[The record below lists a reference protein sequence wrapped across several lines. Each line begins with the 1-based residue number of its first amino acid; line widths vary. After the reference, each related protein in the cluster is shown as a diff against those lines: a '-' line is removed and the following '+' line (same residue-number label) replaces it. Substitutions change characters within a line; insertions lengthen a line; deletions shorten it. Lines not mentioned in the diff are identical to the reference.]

1 VNIYTMSLRDPGGV
15 DGGLFWISSQ
25 YKVFLCGKK
34 ILMNVLMSFYEDRDE
49 EGEENI
55 EVKEEGGGLCLC
67 LRA

>member
-1 VNIYTMSLRDPGGV
+1 
-15 DGGLFWISSQ
+15 
-25 YKVFLCGKK
+25 
-34 ILMNVLMSFYEDRDE
+34 MNVLMSFYEDRDE